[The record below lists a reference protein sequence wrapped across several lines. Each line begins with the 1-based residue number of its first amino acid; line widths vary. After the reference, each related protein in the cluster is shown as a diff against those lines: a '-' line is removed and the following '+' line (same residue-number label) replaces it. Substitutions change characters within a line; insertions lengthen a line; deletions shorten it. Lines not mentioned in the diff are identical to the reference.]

1 MTILLSK
8 DRKIRPSY
16 FQILNSLIESL
27 KITAIKNRFKIWV
40 ITFFIFKISES
51 VIVMSDG
58 IESEKK
64 NTNIFLA
71 GMILWYFMSGM
82 EYSLILTTINSYLLS
97 TGAPQ
102 KSIGYVFTYFAF
114 SGLISS
120 PIYGWVKFY
129 NVILVCPYWGIFF
142 R

>member
-8 DRKIRPSY
+8 GRKTRPLY

-27 KITAIKNRFKIWV
+27 KITAIKNRFKIRV
-40 ITFFIFKISES
+40 ITFLIFKISES

-120 PIYGWVKFY
+120 PIYG
-129 NVILVCPYWGIFF
+129 
-142 R
+142 